1 MILALPP
8 AMELTEHMT
17 FLNKVG
23 LDVSSVVRL
32 AFGVPWTH
40 ALWP

>member
-1 MILALPP
+1 MTLALPP
-8 AMELTEHMT
+8 AMGLTEHMT
-17 FLNKVG
+17 LLNKAG

-32 AFGVPWTH
+32 AFGVPRTH

>member
-1 MILALPP
+1 MTLSLPP
-8 AMELTEHMT
+8 AMELTEHMAL
-17 FLNKVG
+17 FNKAA

-32 AFGVPWTH
+32 AFGVPRTH